1 MDIQKILV
9 DLRQQRDQVAA
20 VIEALERISHQQTPR
35 RGRPPKWLIANRIN
49 ASRNGGNGSL
59 NGSLSLAR
67 TRNAGD
73 NSTLAAA
80 NGGSGD

>member
-49 ASRNGGNGSL
+49 ASRNGGNGSERVDFW
-59 NGSLSLAR
+59 LAQGMR
-67 TRNAGD
+67 VIIP
-73 NSTLAAA
+73 L
-80 NGGSGD
+80 